1 MNEPFIGSIVIFA
14 GNFAPQGWALCNG
27 QLLPIQQNT
36 ALFSI
41 LGTTYGGDG
50 KTTFALPDLRGR
62 VPVHPGQGPGLS
74 PYNEAQSGGAETVT
88 LTVNQLPSHNHPV
101 NCSNTAASHGGTT
114 PVGNVPAVTKGADVY
129 NTTGNAQMQPQMI
142 GNAGGSQPVPMV
154 QPYLGVN
161 FIIALVGI
169 FPSRS

>member
-1 MNEPFIGSIVIFA
+1 MNEPFIGSIVMFA

-41 LGTTYGGDG
+41 LGSTYGGDG
-50 KTTFALPDLRGR
+50 RTTFALPDLRGR

-74 PYNEAQSGGAETVT
+74 PYVEGQAGGTEAVT
-88 LTVNQLPSHNHPV
+88 LTVSQLPAHSHPV
-101 NCSNTAASHGGTT
+101 NCSNTAASRGGAT
-114 PVGNVPAVTKGADVY
+114 PVGSVPAVTNGADVY
-129 NTTGNAQMQPQMI
+129 STTPNAQMLPQMI
-142 GNAGGSQPVPMV
+142 GIAGGSQPAPIV
-154 QPYLGVN
+154 QPYLGIN